1 MTPLQTSPLFT
12 GTIPLWGRT
21 IKYLVP
27 ASAMSEKSA
36 EAQHAIWASI
46 TDLPRND
53 WCDPKLESDSEWQSF
68 PESFA
73 QSSQSSPEKDV
84 VIAVMGVTGA
94 GKSTFIKTVS
104 ERNDVVV
111 GDSLSSGSSTSPS
124 QC

>member
-1 MTPLQTSPLFT
+1 M
-12 GTIPLWGRT
+12 GENYR
-21 IKYLVP
+21 VP
-27 ASAMSEKSA
+27 GAYIDDVGEISWFDYA

-46 TDLPRND
+46 TELPRND
-53 WCDPKLESDSEWQSF
+53 WCDPKVESESEWQSF

-73 QSSQSSPEKDV
+73 QSSQTSPEKDV

-104 ERNDVVV
+104 KRNDVVV

-124 QC
+124 QCYIRACK